1 MKRKQQPMYQ
11 SKMKLNKT
19 TEKVIISLLKA
30 KGNKMDIWELSRK
43 CGYLLDVIKSAELL
57 KKVGAVKLENSTV
70 TLTNKI
76 KFPEYLVKNE
86 RPLNE
91 VMRKYTA
98 YRKRAVF
105 SNDDYDQL
113 SILPGAVYNK
123 LAVMLKKN
131 DLRNRDVLCM
141 GDDDLFSVACSL
153 TALPKSITIFEVD
166 EKVIG
171 FINKISRELPIPIK
185 TVSLNLLKPLPKS
198 YSGSFDV
205 FIAEPP
211 DTVKGTLL
219 FVSRGIQALRKDGVF
234 YLGMTEVTLNKKQW
248 LEIEKTVLATG
259 IALTDIIGDFEEYV
273 IEGNE
278 LIWKG
283 FEKLPKWVNKP
294 AKRPWFVSTLF
305 RGEVAGVKKPIKFS
319 FKDVKKE
326 LITSLLP

>member
-1 MKRKQQPMYQ
+1 
-11 SKMKLNKT
+11 MKLNKT

-30 KGNKMDIWELSRK
+30 KGNKLDIWELSRE

-57 KKVGAVKLENSTV
+57 KKIGVVRLKDSTI
-70 TLTNKI
+70 TLTNKR
-76 KFPEYLVKNE
+76 KLPKYLVKNE
-86 RPLNE
+86 RPIGE
-91 VMRKYTA
+91 VMREYLV
-98 YRKRAVF
+98 YRKRATF

-113 SILPGAVYNK
+113 SILPGAVKNK

-131 DLRNRDVLCM
+131 DLRNRDVLCV

-153 TALPKSITIFEVD
+153 TGLPRSITVFEID

-171 FINKISRELPIPIK
+171 FINKVSRELPIPIK
-185 TVSLNLLKPLPKS
+185 MVSLNLLKPLPKN

-205 FIAEPP
+205 FVAEPP

-219 FVSRGIQALRKDGVF
+219 FVLRGIQALRKDGVF
-234 YLGMTEVTLNKKQW
+234 YLGMTEMTLSKKQW
-248 LEIEKTVLATG
+248 LEIEKAILETG
-259 IALTDIIGDFEEYV
+259 VTLTDVIGDFEEYV

-278 LIWKG
+278 LTWKG

-294 AKRPWFVSTLF
+294 AKKPWFVSTLV
-305 RGEVAGVKKPIKFS
+305 RGEIAGVKKPIRFS
-319 FKDVKKE
+319 FKDVEKE

>member
-1 MKRKQQPMYQ
+1 
-11 SKMKLNKT
+11 MKLNKT

-30 KGNKMDIWELSRK
+30 KGNKLDIWELSRE

-57 KKVGAVKLENSTV
+57 KKIGVVRLKDSTI
-70 TLTNKI
+70 TLTNKRQMP
-76 KFPEYLVKNE
+76 KYSVKSE

-91 VMRKYTA
+91 VMREYLVW
-98 YRKRAVF
+98 RKRAIF

-113 SILPGAVYNK
+113 SILPGAVKNK

-141 GDDDLFSVACSL
+141 GDDDVFSVACSL
-153 TALPKSITIFEVD
+153 TGLPRSITVFEID

-171 FINKISRELPIPIK
+171 FINKVSRELPIPIK
-185 TVSLNLLKPLPKS
+185 TVSLNLLKPLPKN
-198 YSGSFDV
+198 YNGSFDV
-205 FIAEPP
+205 FVAEPP

-219 FVSRGIQALRKDGVF
+219 FVSRGMQALRKDGVF
-234 YLGMTEVTLNKKQW
+234 YLGMTEVTLSKKQW
-248 LEIEKTVLATG
+248 LEIEKTVLAAG
-259 IALTDIIGDFEEYV
+259 ITLTDIIGDFEEYV
-273 IEGNE
+273 IEGDE

-294 AKRPWFVSTLF
+294 AKKPWFVSTLF
-305 RGEVAGVKKPIKFS
+305 RGEIAGVKKPIRFS
-319 FKDVKKE
+319 FKDVRKE